1 MANVMPR
8 VQTSAVS
15 QKSALSISVICRGS
29 NWEAMA
35 AFAGGSLDV
44 DG

>member
-15 QKSALSISVICRGS
+15 RNSALSIFVVCRGS
-29 NWEAMA
+29 NWEAMG